1 MRGVYT
7 ADFTASGIATGPR
20 TLLMVRAPSNGVL
33 EILKAN
39 ITNLSNSTSEQI
51 QGGLFRVTAIGSPVF
66 SGAANI
72 MKHENLD
79 ATSTV
84 SASGCILSGESTYDS
99 NPIDKQGF
107 NNLAGY
113 SYDPIPEERPIV
125 PPGGYVGLR
134 ITNNSMT
141 SSILTAEVVYREIG

>member
-7 ADFTASGIATGPR
+7 ADFTASGITTGPR
-20 TLLMVRAPSNGVL
+20 TLLMLRAPSNGVV
-33 EILKAN
+33 EILRASV
-39 ITNLSNSTSEQI
+39 TNLSNSTSEQI
-51 QGGLFRVTAIGSPVF
+51 QAGLFRVTAIGSPVF

-79 ATSTV
+79 ATSTI
-84 SASGCILSGESTYDS
+84 SASGCILSGESTFDA

-113 SYDPIPEERPIV
+113 SYDPLPEERPIV

-134 ITNNSMT
+134 LTNLTMT
-141 SSILTAEVVYREIG
+141 SSILTAEIVYREIG